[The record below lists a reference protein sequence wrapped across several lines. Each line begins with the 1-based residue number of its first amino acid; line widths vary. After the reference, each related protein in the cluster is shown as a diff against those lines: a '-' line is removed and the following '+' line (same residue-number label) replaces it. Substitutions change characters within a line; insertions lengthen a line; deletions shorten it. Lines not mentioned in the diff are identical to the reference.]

1 MKSGKSRPRSN
12 HSEHLAVP
20 IDELGRKEATE
31 EMEHAT
37 TQARLTMR
45 IVLTSIVVVLIF
57 GFGLTLAMNRK
68 LTEIYTES
76 EEK

>member
-1 MKSGKSRPRSN
+1 
-12 HSEHLAVP
+12 
-20 IDELGRKEATE
+20 
-31 EMEHAT
+31 MEHAT